1 MNEREAN
8 KVNASF
14 RSLKIEPS
22 SLRAGG
28 VLRRPG
34 VCACQFSATGL
45 LVACAKDADEDKSSH
60 WGLIALPGWGV
71 EAAVKQFKVNLH
83 DGLQP

>member
-1 MNEREAN
+1 M
-8 KVNASF
+8 NASF

-45 LVACAKDADEDKSSH
+45 LVACAKDADDDKFAICK
-60 WGLIALPGWGV
+60 GLITLPGWGV
-71 EAAVKQFKVNLH
+71 EATVKQFNVSLH
-83 DGLQP
+83 DGLRP